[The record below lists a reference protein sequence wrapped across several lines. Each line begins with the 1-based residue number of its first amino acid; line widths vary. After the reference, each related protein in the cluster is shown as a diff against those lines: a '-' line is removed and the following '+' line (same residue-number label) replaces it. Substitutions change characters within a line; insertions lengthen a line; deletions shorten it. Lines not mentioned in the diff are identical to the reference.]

1 MHTFTIFNL
10 RMMKTV
16 LYPSGSTRFRVVLL
30 GELAATLLRAL
41 GRTWKFTKHEGVD
54 SDFFHDQTPCIYAF
68 WHGQQLILPA
78 AYTVF
83 KSRRSSKGIY
93 TLSSAHADGRIIAH
107 ALKYFGIQSIVGSSS
122 RRGGQA
128 LLELIRKSE
137 EGYDL
142 SFTPD
147 GPTGPP
153 FKAKI
158 GIIEA
163 ARLSGA
169 PIIPIA
175 CGADRSWKVNS
186 WDSMIIPK
194 PWAKLFFM
202 MGPPIRIPLET
213 TKEELPKYAEQL
225 SNELNRLTKEVYE
238 SY

>member
-1 MHTFTIFNL
+1 
-10 RMMKTV
+10 MKTV
-16 LYPSGSTRFRVVLL
+16 QYPSGSTRFRVVLL

-41 GRTWKFTKHEGVD
+41 GLTWRFARHDGVA
-54 SDFFHDQTPCIYAF
+54 SNFFDDRTPCIYAF

-78 AYTVF
+78 AYVEF
-83 KSRRSSKGIY
+83 KKQRSDKGIF

-107 ALKYFGIQSIVGSSS
+107 ALKYFGINSIVGSSS

-128 LLELIRKSE
+128 LLELIRKSQ

-175 CGADRSWKVNS
+175 CGANKVWKVNS

-194 PWAKLFFM
+194 PGAKLYFV
-202 MGPPIRIPLET
+202 MGKPIRIPLET
-213 TKEELPKYAEQL
+213 PKEELSKHAEAL
-225 SNELNRLTKEVYE
+225 SEELNRLTQEVYA